1 MGSGA
6 DIQVRIVDEIG
17 VMTTLIFGASSGV
30 GRALCRELAAAGHD
44 LVILARDLEDLEA
57 EAAHCRLA
65 YGVKVDSLAIDA
77 SDPIDVHERL
87 SEEVRS
93 GRLVVKNLI
102 FTIGSSNMSDQV
114 AGSPGN
120 MTHLVNV
127 NLISVMTAVS
137 ALLPHLISAGSGN
150 IVLFGSI
157 AAVRGRHSNV
167 AYAAAKRAL
176 ESYFES
182 LRHSLAATDVRVQF
196 YRLGY
201 VATRQTYGKELLF
214 PIARPETI
222 ASHVFNSLDSD
233 NGPQNLPRFWSL
245 VGVAVRYLP
254 WPIFRRLNF

>member
-1 MGSGA
+1 
-6 DIQVRIVDEIG
+6 
-17 VMTTLIFGASSGV
+17 MTTLIFGASSGV

-44 LVILARDLEDLEA
+44 LVILARDSEDLEA

-65 YGVKVDSLAIDA
+65 YGVKVDCLAIDA
-77 SDPIDVHERL
+77 SDPINVHKTL
-87 SEEVRS
+87 SEEAGS

-102 FTIGSSNMSDQV
+102 FTIGASNASDQV
-114 AGSPGN
+114 VGSPRN

-127 NLISVMTAVS
+127 NLVSVMTAVS
-137 ALLPHLISAGSGN
+137 VLLPRLISAGSGN

-182 LRHSLAATDVRVQF
+182 LRHSLTATEVRVQF

-201 VATRQTYGKELLF
+201 IATGQTYGKELLF
-214 PIARPETI
+214 PIARPGRI
-222 ASHVFNSLDSD
+222 ASHVLDSLDSD
-233 NGPQNLPRFWSL
+233 HGPRNLPRFWSL